1 MALAKCTKDARIKQ
15 LKAMH
20 ELMMLANDE
29 DIYMAWIYTMPDEPS
44 EDDFNYIAENEEAYN
59 ECFDEFVRLIKYKDN
74 RY

>member
-29 DIYMAWIYTMPDEPS
+29 DIYMTWIYTMLR
-44 EDDFNYIAENEEAYN
+44 
-59 ECFDEFVRLIKYKDN
+59 CFRQAHQVQGQQILRRKMQWH
-74 RY
+74 